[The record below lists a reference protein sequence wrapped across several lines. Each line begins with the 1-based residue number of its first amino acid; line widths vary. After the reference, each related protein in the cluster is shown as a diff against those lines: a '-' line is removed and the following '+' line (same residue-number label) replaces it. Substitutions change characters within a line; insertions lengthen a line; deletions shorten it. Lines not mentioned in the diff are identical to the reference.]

1 MHVAFDPLCFRILG
15 TLLDDKTYCRVTRAE
30 RMLWDQSAHERQ
42 QRKEEQRLTATLRGR
57 AECHVDCE
65 GVALLLQF
73 SDTAP
78 FLSNCFWV
86 GDLEAPFEVTLHIE
100 FCCVRRDLS
109 LLRSAIRTFLQDL
122 LQIED
127 LHVLRET
134 LTFSDEFTGVR
145 LYDNGRHYRSDIP
158 RRLFGKAAALM
169 VEQ

>member
-30 RMLWDQSAHERQ
+30 RMLWDQSAPERQ
-42 QRKEEQRLTATLRGR
+42 WRKGEQRLTARLRGK

-78 FLSNCFWV
+78 FLSNCFWDD
-86 GDLEAPFEVTLHIE
+86 DLEAPFEVTLHIE
-100 FCCVRRDLS
+100 FCCIRRNLS
-109 LLRSAIRTFLQDL
+109 LLQSAIRTFLQDL
-122 LQIED
+122 RHIED

-134 LTFSDEFTGVR
+134 MTFSDEFTGVR
-145 LYDNGRHYRSDIP
+145 LFR
-158 RRLFGKAAALM
+158 KASALM
-169 VEQ
+169 VDQ